1 MYIFSNPLSGTKMW
15 TLLNRYKVI
24 CEFLIILVWLT
35 LNTHNTQKSLK
46 QLVLYFPQLHMMI
59 ALLLLPSDDTNST
72 TNNWLAPAN
81 LIIVSQQHNVA
92 FVSVVRL
99 SPGTN
104 LFPPTA
110 TCLVCSFLLH
120 ASKLICTDCSYKQ
133 VSVLLHSAMIMPS
146 DN

>member
-1 MYIFSNPLSGTKMW
+1 MHIFSNPLSGTETW
-15 TLLNRYKVI
+15 TSLNRYKLI
-24 CEFLIILVWLT
+24 CEFLSILVWLT
-35 LNTHNTQKSLK
+35 LNTLNTPKSLK

-59 ALLLLPSDDTNST
+59 AHLQLPSDDTMST

-81 LIIVSQQHNVA
+81 FIIVSQQQNVA

-110 TCLVCSFLLH
+110 TCLVCSLLLH
-120 ASKLICTDCSYKQ
+120 ASKLICTDCSYRQ
-133 VSVLLHSAMIMPS
+133 VSVLLHSAMIMSS